1 MAPFAPLALRHHA
14 AGTAT
19 SICWYTA
26 KLERRRSGHS
36 LRHRGVAEHRVVA
49 CLAGGLMEQRTAA
62 VNYHCRNAV
71 NGTFRDRVVQQRLDG
86 RTVEGYGFLLCS

>member
-1 MAPFAPLALRHHA
+1 
-14 AGTAT
+14 
-19 SICWYTA
+19 
-26 KLERRRSGHS
+26 
-36 LRHRGVAEHRVVA
+36 VVA